1 MTIPLLKDWNFS
13 LLVSI
18 LALAFYAG
26 GFVVLTR
33 NHLKHLGEDIKA
45 LLRGQK
51 YMSNRITKIERRI
64 R

>member
-1 MTIPLLKDWNFS
+1 MNLPLMKDWNYS

-33 NHLKHLGEDIKA
+33 NHLKHLAEGIKA
-45 LLRGQK
+45 LLQGQK
-51 YMSNRITKIERRI
+51 RMNRRITKIERRL